1 VSRLAGV
8 IGVVG
13 VAVRQLRY
21 DRTRAVLVVLG
32 IALAALAVMVLG
44 SVGLGVVETG
54 QAKFDQSGRD
64 LWITGGP
71 VSLGP
76 GRSGGLGTGITDA
89 HRLRDELAARE
100 DVDTAA
106 PLAFRTVYVSND
118 GRRFETVIGAGAP
131 AVDDA
136 VRITE
141 GRGFTS
147 GDPHY
152 DNGTYEGPM
161 TREVVIDPRTASL
174 LGVGVN
180 DTLYVGGTVRSAG
193 GNEFRVVGVSPT
205 FSNFLGSPTVVLH
218 LSELQTVTG
227 TTGTDAAT
235 LVTVDLVE
243 GADVARAER
252 EIAARYPGYEVRTNR
267 EQLRATLREQAVLV
281 ASGTSLVVFAVVA
294 GIAVTLNVLVS
305 YVYQRRRELAALKAV
320 GLSTRTLV
328 AVTLLQALTLGVLG
342 GAVGSLLTVLSVPV
356 LNAIA
361 AALVGFEGVV
371 PLRGDV
377 LLAGVGLAVATSA
390 LAGAAA
396 SARVGRIDPL
406 DLLE

>member
-1 VSRLAGV
+1 MSRLAGV
-8 IGVVG
+8 VGIVG
-13 VAVRQLRY
+13 VAVQQLRY

-32 IALAALAVMVLG
+32 IALAAFAVMVLA

-76 GRSGGLGTGITDA
+76 GTSGGLGSGITDA
-89 HRLRDELAARE
+89 HRLRDELADRE
-100 DVDTAA
+100 DVDTVAA
-106 PLAFRTVYVSND
+106 LAFRTVYVSND
-118 GRRFETVIGAGAP
+118 SRRFETVIGAGAP
-131 AVDDA
+131 AVDTA

-141 GRGFTS
+141 GRGFTG
-147 GDPHY
+147 GDSHY
-152 DNGTYEGPM
+152 AGGSYDGPM

-174 LGVGVN
+174 LDVGVN
-180 DTLYVGGTVRSAG
+180 DTVYVGGTVRSAG
-193 GNEFRVVGVSPT
+193 ENAFRVVGVSPT

-218 LSELQTVTG
+218 LSELQAVTG

-252 EIAARYPGYEVRTNR
+252 EIGAQYPQYDVRTNR
-267 EQLRATLREQAVLV
+267 EQLESTLRDQAVV
-281 ASGTSLVVFAVVA
+281 IASGTSLVVFATVA
-294 GIAVTLNVLVS
+294 GVAVTLNVLVS
-305 YVYQRRRELAALKAV
+305 YVYRRRRELAALKAL

-328 AVTLLQALTLGVLG
+328 AVTLVQALGLGVLG
-342 GAVGSLLTVLSVPV
+342 GALGTVLTVLSVPV

-371 PLRGDV
+371 SLRGEV
-377 LLAGVGLAVATSA
+377 LLTGVGLAVVTSA
-390 LAGAAA
+390 LAGAVA
-396 SARVGRIDPL
+396 SARVGRVDPL
-406 DLLE
+406 ELLE